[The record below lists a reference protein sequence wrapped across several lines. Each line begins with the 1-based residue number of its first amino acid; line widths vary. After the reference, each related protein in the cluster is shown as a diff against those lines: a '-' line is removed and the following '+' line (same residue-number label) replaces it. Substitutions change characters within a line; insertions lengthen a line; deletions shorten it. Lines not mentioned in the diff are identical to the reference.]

1 MKKYFV
7 TFCSACL
14 SLLMLQSCITNGDNP
29 STPSNP
35 TASALEEIVT
45 IEGATYHEGAMPAA
59 TTTAQ
64 ISGVNYNA
72 RALQGG
78 SDFITI
84 NTDETYTKFY
94 VAIKGVPGYYEF
106 VPEALTRAANNYV
119 IPLIFDEDYSDDT
132 TVYISG
138 EDENGDV
145 TDPYEAEIIFVET
158 QIGDLNVTLTF
169 DQLKDVDLHL
179 YTPGG
184 QHIYYAARGGSY
196 TLTDG
201 STVSYGLDHDSNAGC
216 HIDGL
221 NNENIFIPAEL
232 IEAGTYTV
240 VVDMYSNCAP
250 QNAPT
255 NWNVIARY
263 QGQTIVPTFGANP
276 VSGTYATNCG
286 NGDMTT
292 VMKFQ
297 LTAPAAARG
306 AAKVIT
312 NSFVATPTSDLDMVK
327 AIDAGWIK

>member
-29 STPSNP
+29 STPSTP
-35 TASALEEIVT
+35 TANALEEILT

-59 TTTAQ
+59 TTTDQ
-64 ISGVNYNA
+64 ITGVNFNA

-78 SDFITI
+78 SNFVTI
-84 NTDETYTKFY
+84 NSDVTYTKFY
-94 VAIKGVPGYYEF
+94 VSIKGVPGYYEY
-106 VPEALTRAANNYV
+106 VPTATTRASIYYV
-119 IPLIFDEDYSDDT
+119 IPLLFAETYNDNT
-132 TVYISG
+132 TFYVSG
-138 EDENGDV
+138 EEEDGDI
-145 TDPYEAEIIFVET
+145 TEPYEGEISFEDT

-179 YTPGG
+179 YTPSGN
-184 QHIYYAARGGSY
+184 HIYYAARGGSY

-201 STVSYGLDHDSNAGC
+201 STVSYGLDHDSNAAC
-216 HIDGL
+216 NIDGL

-255 NWNVIARY
+255 NWSVIVRY
-263 QGQTIVPTFGANP
+263 QGQAIVPTFGANP